1 MLKGCFTAL
10 VTPFTNDHKLDQRAL
25 EKLIEFQ
32 VTNGISG
39 VLAVGTTG
47 ESPTLEWQEHN
58 DVTRLVCEGTKG
70 KCKSIAGTGSNSTR
84 ETLEGSEHAA
94 KFGADA
100 VLVVDPYY
108 NGPSSLEIRREYV
121 EPVAKSVSGDRCD
134 PLRHPGPNRNPD
146 ASRGPGD
153 PVQAVSECPHR
164 KGGDRGS
171 EEHGPHA
178 RGLRG

>member
-47 ESPTLEWQEHN
+47 ESPTLVWQEHN

-70 KCKSIAGTGSNSTR
+70 KCKAIAGTGSNSTR

-121 EPVAKSVSGDRCD
+121 EPVAKRFPEIDVI
-134 PLRHPGPNRNPD
+134 PGALATSRENRVHTGVIGTGRP
-146 ASRGPGD
+146 A
-153 PVQAVSECPHR
+153 A
-164 KGGDRGS
+164 
-171 EEHGPHA
+171 
-178 RGLRG
+178 GLRCIGRCGRIRVIRP